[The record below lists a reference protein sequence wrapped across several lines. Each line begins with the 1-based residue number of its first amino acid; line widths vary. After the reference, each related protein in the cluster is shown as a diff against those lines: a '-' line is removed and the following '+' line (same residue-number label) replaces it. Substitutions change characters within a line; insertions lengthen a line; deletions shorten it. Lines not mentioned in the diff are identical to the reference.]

1 LRWLGIVLRRADIV
15 PLEEKRVIEERLSMY
30 DDLMEKDPKMIRIRA
45 ESEARGEARGEAKG
59 ETKGRTQELRMT
71 IVAFVQVRFPTL
83 VELANQKVKHL
94 STPDELRL
102 LFQQLLHAA
111 DEDVARSLLTTSAG

>member
-1 LRWLGIVLRRADIV
+1 
-15 PLEEKRVIEERLSMY
+15 MY

-45 ESEARGEARGEAKG
+45 ESEAQGEARGEA
-59 ETKGRTQELRMT
+59 KGRTQELRMT

-83 VELANQKVKHL
+83 VELANQKVKRV

-102 LFQQLLHAA
+102 LFQQLMTAS
-111 DEDVARSLLTTSAG
+111 DENAARSLLT